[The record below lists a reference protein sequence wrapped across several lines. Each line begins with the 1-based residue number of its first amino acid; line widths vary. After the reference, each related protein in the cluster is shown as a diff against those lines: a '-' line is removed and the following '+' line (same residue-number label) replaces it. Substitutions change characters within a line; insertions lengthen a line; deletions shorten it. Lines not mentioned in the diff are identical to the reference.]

1 MQTKP
6 LTKIQQGWLNHIHQA
21 TQQKISMSAYAKQNK
36 LALKAFYNA
45 RSMLI
50 KKGLLPPIIHKPLMP
65 VTVVN
70 LSSSKE
76 TSSCRI
82 TLCNGV
88 IVELAGIDVTSL
100 LNSASQL

>member
-50 KKGLLPPIIHKPLMP
+50 KKGLLPPIIHTPLMP
-65 VTVVN
+65 VTVSN
-70 LSSSKE
+70 LPSPKP